1 MPLICALLICLG
13 LAMAPASARAA
24 EFPERPLTMVIG
36 YAAGGSTDI
45 QGRVL
50 AEVLGELLGQTV
62 QVSNIPGAGGA
73 VAAAMLASSTEQG
86 HVFQYGISSTI
97 SISPLLAPASY
108 DLDSFIYVA
117 GLSLDQSAYVT
128 SGQSGFRDWASL
140 LQHLRANPGQ
150 VYATQ
155 TAEDRLLTR
164 AIAKREGLDLRIVPT
179 SGGAGMAPL
188 VLSGEVFF
196 AYSGGTHTAYTDSG
210 QMRVLAS
217 LAEER
222 LLGYPE
228 APTLRELGYDL
239 ALHAVRVVTVPADT
253 PAEQVQVLAAALQ
266 AAARDPRFIEV
277 TETRIRQPIRY
288 MNGHEV
294 KAMLSR
300 QVQEYRQLIEEIGLH

>member
-1 MPLICALLICLG
+1 MALIRSVILLLCLCVLPVQAL
-13 LAMAPASARAA
+13 AA
-24 EFPERPLTMVIG
+24 DFPERPLTMVIG

-50 AEVLGELLGQTV
+50 AEVLGELLGQPV
-62 QVSNIPGAGGA
+62 RVSNIPGAGGA

-128 SGQSGFRDWASL
+128 SGQSGFQDWPSL
-140 LQHLRANPGQ
+140 LQYLRDNPGQ
-150 VYATQ
+150 VYVTQ

-222 LLGYPE
+222 LVGYPQ

-253 PAEQVQVLAAALQ
+253 PVEQVEVLTKALV

-277 TETRIRQPIRY
+277 TETRIRQPIRF
-288 MNGHEV
+288 MTGAEV
-294 KAMLSR
+294 RTMLDT
-300 QVQEYRQLIEEIGLH
+300 QVQDYRRLIEEIGLQ